1 MNRLNLCPRQ
11 DSYSVKFGCSA
22 QRSELRGGFSR
33 YVMNSPSKR
42 HKVSIAYTLTEE
54 DYLYFRA
61 FYLNWQ
67 RHPLPFLM
75 KLIIEDSEYKDYI
88 CQFVSDSFSFS
99 ELNAKVFSVSAE
111 LLVVISPVVV
121 LTSKTYPLYLVE
133 SVASDMALVDVTQ
146 RDIMHSN
153 GLEEEVSTQFAMT
166 GATQRTAYNVYPPQD
181 GSSANQSV
189 LDNVSTSFA
198 MTSAVRWQPLQTV
211 SANTEALT
219 TQFAM
224 TGATQKAVLITT
236 TAPIEQISTQFAMT
250 GATITS

>member
-75 KLIIEDSEYKDYI
+75 KLMIEDSEYKDYI

-166 GATQRTAYNVYPPQD
+166 GATQRTAYNVYPTQGGASD
-181 GSSANQSV
+181 QTV
-189 LDNVSTSFA
+189 LDNFSTSFA

-211 SANTEALT
+211 NTNTEALT

-236 TAPIEQISTQFAMT
+236 TAPIEQISTAFAMT

>member
-121 LTSKTYPLYLVE
+121 LTSKTYPLYFVE
-133 SVASDMALVDVTQ
+133 SISSDMALVDVTQ

-153 GLEEEVSTQFAMT
+153 GLEEEIATQFAMT
-166 GATQRTAYNVYPPQD
+166 GATQRTAYNSYNNPSEFERVATQ
-181 GSSANQSV
+181 
-189 LDNVSTSFA
+189 FA

-211 SANTEALT
+211 STNTEALT

-224 TGATQKAVLITT
+224 TAATQKAVLITT
-236 TAPIEQISTQFAMT
+236 TAPIEQISTAFTMT